1 MVTGMLLLAML
12 DNHEKTQLKY
22 CLYARKSTESDERQA
37 MSIGSQ
43 IKEMTALAEREGLF
57 IAGIKQESFSA
68 KNSGFRPLFN
78 EMLHGIL
85 SGEYDAILTWATD
98 RLSRNGGDLG
108 SLVDLMDRNKLKNI
122 RTFGQNFSNTPNE
135 KFLLMILGSQAKLEN
150 DNRSINV
157 KRGIRAKCEMGWRPG
172 AAPIGYINRSYAGVK
187 EIVLDEERAPIVK
200 EMFERSGLLGQS
212 GRTIKDWLD
221 SSGFKTKAGAQLSLS
236 QIYRILTNP
245 FYYGYFKYPQD
256 GPLYKGLHQPIIT
269 RELYD
274 NVRARIDDIVPEN
287 KAAWGSKKFPF
298 KHLFYCG
305 SCGSRLTVEEHFKP
319 LKDGTKRRHVYYR
332 CTKSTRDPD
341 CKERSI
347 KSSDITEQI
356 LRMVDAGE
364 FDDIEPTEKL
374 LKKIDQ
380 YKRVT
385 SQLIKDHGITATESQ
400 HFKNYASYI
409 LQQGLFHEQDDF
421 IRGLNVPLT
430 VKSREIYI
438 NYQT

>member
-1 MVTGMLLLAML
+1 M
-12 DNHEKTQLKY
+12 ELKY

-43 IKEMTALAEREGLF
+43 IKEMQTLAEREGLS
-57 IAGIKQESFSA
+57 IVDIKQESFSA
-68 KNSGFRPLFN
+68 KSSGSRPVFN
-78 EMLHGIL
+78 ELLHGIQN
-85 SGEYDAILTWATD
+85 GEFNAILTWAPD
-98 RLSRNGGDLG
+98 RLARNAGDLG
-108 SLVDLMDRNKLKNI
+108 SLVDMMDRNKLQHI
-122 RTFGQNFSNTPNE
+122 RTYGQMFSNTPNE

-172 AAPIGYINRSYAGVK
+172 PAPIGYINRSYNGVK
-187 EIVLDEERAPIVK
+187 EMVLDEERAPIIK

-221 SSGFKTKAGAQLSLS
+221 SSGFKTKAGKQLSLS

-245 FYYGYFKYPQD
+245 FYYGYFKYPED
-256 GPLYKGLHQPIIT
+256 GPLYKGLHTPVIT
-269 RELYD
+269 KELYD

-298 KHLFYCG
+298 KHLFFCG

-332 CTKSTRDPD
+332 CTKSTKDPN
-341 CKERSI
+341 CKEPSI

-356 LRMVDAGE
+356 LEMVDTGE
-364 FDDIEPTEKL
+364 FDDVEPTEKL
-374 LKKIDQ
+374 FSKIEQ

-385 SQLIKDHGITATESQ
+385 SQLIKDHGIVATERQ

-409 LQQGLFHEQDDF
+409 LQQGSLSEKDGF
-421 IRGLNVPLT
+421 IRGLNIPLF
-430 VKSREIYI
+430 VSSRQIFR
-438 NYQT
+438 QTSQIE

>member
-1 MVTGMLLLAML
+1 M
-12 DNHEKTQLKY
+12 ELKY

-43 IKEMTALAEREGLF
+43 IKEMTTLAEREGLS
-57 IAGIKQESFSA
+57 IAEVKQESFSA
-68 KNSGFRPLFN
+68 KQSGYRPVFN
-78 EMLHGIL
+78 EMLHGIRNGQL
-85 SGEYDAILTWATD
+85 DAILTWAPD
-98 RLSRNGGDLG
+98 RLARNAGDLG
-108 SLVDLMDRNKLKNI
+108 SLVDLMDMNKLQHI
-122 RTFGQNFSNTPNE
+122 RTFGQTFSNTPNE

-187 EIVLDEERAPIVK
+187 EIVLDEDRAPIIK

-236 QIYRILTNP
+236 QIYRILMNP

-269 RELYD
+269 KELYD
-274 NVRARIDDIVPEN
+274 NVRSRIDDIVPRD
-287 KAAWGSKKFPF
+287 KAAWGSKKFPY

-319 LKDGTKRRHVYYR
+319 LKDGARRRHVYYR
-332 CTKSTRDPD
+332 CTKSTKDPD

-347 KSSDITEQI
+347 TADIITEQI
-356 LRMVDAGE
+356 LAMVDAGE
-364 FDDIEPTEKL
+364 FDNIEPTEQL
-374 LKKIDQ
+374 YRKIEQ

-385 SQLIKDHGITATESQ
+385 SQLIRDHGIVATERQ

-409 LQQGLFHEQDDF
+409 LQQGTMIEKDNFV
-421 IRGLNVPLT
+421 RGL
-430 VKSREIYI
+430 
-438 NYQT
+438 

>member
-1 MVTGMLLLAML
+1 M
-12 DNHEKTQLKY
+12 ELKY

-43 IKEMTALAEREGLF
+43 IKEMTTLAEREGLS
-57 IAGIKQESFSA
+57 IVEVKQESFSA
-68 KNSGFRPLFN
+68 KNSGFRPVFN
-78 EMLHGIL
+78 EMLHGL
-85 SGEYDAILTWATD
+85 RNGQFDAILTWAPD
-98 RLSRNGGDLG
+98 RLARNAGDLG
-108 SLVDLMDRNKLKNI
+108 SLVDLMDMNKLQHI
-122 RTFGQNFSNTPNE
+122 RTYGQMFSNTPNE

-187 EIVLDEERAPIVK
+187 EIVLDEERAPIIK

-221 SSGFKTKAGAQLSLS
+221 ASDFKTKAGAQLSLS

-245 FYYGYFKYPQD
+245 FYYGYFKYPED
-256 GPLYKGLHQPIIT
+256 GPLYKGLHTPIIT
-269 RELYD
+269 KELYE

-332 CTKSTRDPD
+332 CTKSTKDPD
-341 CKERSI
+341 CKEPSI
-347 KSSDITEQI
+347 KENGITEQI
-356 LRMVDAGE
+356 LQMVDAGE

-374 LKKIDQ
+374 FNEIEQ
-380 YKRVT
+380 YKRAT
-385 SQLIKDHGITATESQ
+385 SQLIKDYGIPTSERA

-409 LQQGLFHEQDDF
+409 LKQGSLSEKDAF
-421 IRGLNVPLT
+421 IRGLNVPLI
-430 VKSREIYI
+430 VKDRRIYH
-438 NYQT
+438 Y

>member
-1 MVTGMLLLAML
+1 M
-12 DNHEKTQLKY
+12 ELKY

-43 IKEMTALAEREGLF
+43 IKEMKALAEREGLS
-57 IAGIKQESFSA
+57 ITAIKQESFSA
-68 KNSGFRPLFN
+68 KSSGFRPIFN
-78 EMLHGIL
+78 EMLHGIQN
-85 SGEYDAILTWATD
+85 GEFNAILTWAPD
-98 RLSRNGGDLG
+98 RLARNAGDLG
-108 SLVDLMDRNKLKNI
+108 SLVDMMDRDKLQHI
-122 RTFGQNFSNTPNE
+122 RTFGQTFSNTPNE

-187 EIVLDEERAPIVK
+187 EIVIDEERAPIIK

-236 QIYRILTNP
+236 QIYRVLTNP

-256 GPLYKGLHQPIIT
+256 GPLYKGLHQPIISK
-269 RELYD
+269 ELFN
-274 NVRARIDDIVPEN
+274 NVRERIDDVVPDN

-298 KHLFYCG
+298 KHLLYCG

-332 CTKSTRDPD
+332 CTKSTKDPD
-341 CKERSI
+341 CKEPSI
-347 KSSDITEQI
+347 KANDITEQI
-356 LRMVDAGE
+356 LQMVDAGK
-364 FDDIEPTEKL
+364 FDDIEPTERL
-374 LKKIDQ
+374 FNKIEQ

-385 SQLIKDHGITATESQ
+385 SQLIKDHGIVATERQ

-409 LQQGLFHEQDDF
+409 LRQGTLSEKDDF
-421 IRGLNVPLT
+421 IRGLNMPMFVANKAIHRQSTSL
-430 VKSREIYI
+430 
-438 NYQT
+438 

>member
-1 MVTGMLLLAML
+1 M
-12 DNHEKTQLKY
+12 ELKY

-43 IKEMTALAEREGLF
+43 IKEMEALAEREGLL
-57 IAGIKQESFSA
+57 ITNVKQESFSA
-68 KNSGFRPLFN
+68 KQSGHRPVFN
-78 EMLHGIL
+78 EVLHGIRN
-85 SGEYDAILTWATD
+85 GEYNAILTWAPD
-98 RLSRNGGDLG
+98 RLARNAGDLG
-108 SLVDLMDRNKLKNI
+108 SLVDLMDMNKLQLI
-122 RTFGQNFSNTPNE
+122 RTFGQSFSNTPNE

-187 EIVLDEERAPIVK
+187 EIVLDEDRAPIIK

-269 RELYD
+269 KELYD

-332 CTKSTRDPD
+332 CTKSTKDPD
-341 CKERSI
+341 CKEPSI
-347 KSSDITEQI
+347 KASDITKQI
-356 LRMVDAGE
+356 LQMVDAGD

-374 LKKIDQ
+374 FNKIEQ

-385 SQLIKDHGITATESQ
+385 SQLIKDHGIVATERQ

-409 LQQGLFHEQDDF
+409 LQQGTLHEQDGF
-421 IRGLNVPLT
+421 IRGLNVPLL
-430 VKSREIYI
+430 VKQRKIYTNRHI
-438 NYQT
+438 LIRP